1 MPKMITYQFDYLEQ
15 GELKKD
21 SIDALSWKRAVKQ
34 FQAKVKVPDAQVT
47 YQTKRGEPMSYWMSL
62 PVGRKRK
69 LGLDKKLKKKGKLGR
84 R

>member
-1 MPKMITYQFDYLEQ
+1 MPKMKTYQFDYLEE
-15 GELKKD
+15 GSVKKD
-21 SIDALSWKRAVKQ
+21 SIDATSWKRAVKQ
-34 FQAKVKVPDAQVT
+34 FQAKVKVPDVQVT

-69 LGLDKKLKKKGKLGR
+69 LGLDKKPKKKGKLGR

>member
-1 MPKMITYQFDYLEQ
+1 MPKMKTYQFDYFEQ
-15 GELKKD
+15 GTIKKD

-34 FQAKVKVPDAQVT
+34 FQSKVKVSDAQVT
-47 YQTKRGEPMSYWMSL
+47 YLTKRGESMSYWMDL

-69 LGLDKKLKKKGKLGR
+69 LGLDKKPKKKGLSGR